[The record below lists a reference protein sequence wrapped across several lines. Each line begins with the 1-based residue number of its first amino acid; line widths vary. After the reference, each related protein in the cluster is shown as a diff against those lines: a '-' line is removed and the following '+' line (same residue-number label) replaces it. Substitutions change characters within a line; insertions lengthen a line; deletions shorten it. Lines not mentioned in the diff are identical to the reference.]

1 MWTTKR
7 PASPIGGAQKKLVL
21 KGLKALPALPSTYK
35 TDTLERLRSAVH
47 AIQQNQSMPR
57 GLEELYRDCESLCLH
72 NFASEVY
79 TMLHTEFGRY
89 TQQCLSHIDI
99 QPDVSATGS
108 VLEQVRRFWEDYIQQ
123 LSTIRCIFLYLDR
136 TYALHTTN
144 ITSLWELGLSAV
156 RQHLVDTNMRTRL
169 IRLFVGETIKERNGQ
184 TIDSVSLTCICRM
197 FVDLGL
203 YSQFLQPS
211 FIEATREYYQ
221 KESLR
226 AVSSMVP
233 ILRPEE
239 KQAEAGSSG
248 PMDVPGYLAHVQ
260 RRLDEEIQ
268 RVTRYLIPSTRSVL
282 LATTLTE
289 LIERHVGKLLVS
301 SFDSMVDAN
310 MLSDLGTLYSLY
322 SQVNQLDALQKSW
335 GAYIRKT
342 GLCLM
347 QTPDLDA
354 VLVDRLLE
362 LKQKLD
368 TILREAFQNNARLV
382 SALQGAF
389 EAFINTRH
397 NKPAQL
403 IARQADQYLRPGSKH
418 ATGQDLGGFLDRVIG
433 LFRFIQGKDL
443 FEAYYRRDLAKR
455 FLGNR
460 TADMDT
466 ERLMVQKLK
475 AECGAGYTD
484 RLEGMLRDMVTSEE
498 LPDTLAQHVTQ
509 QQEQEQ
515 SRESE
520 DIGFRANVLTMAYW
534 PTYDPLALV
543 LPKQVEHEQSIFLRK
558 YSQTHR
564 GRKLLW
570 QHNLGTCLIKV
581 EFEEGLKE
589 LQLSLVQGT
598 VMLLFT
604 EEDELTYAQIQQQT
618 GLENAE
624 LRLVLQSLACG
635 RFRVLTKEPKGRD
648 VNTTDKFIFN
658 AKFKS
663 PQARV
668 KISQIVVKEAEKD
681 TNELEEH
688 VHLDRMYRVEA
699 ALVRIMK
706 AHKTMAHS
714 ALANE
719 LLGQLDFA
727 ISTTEIKDRIETLIE
742 REYLRRDNAD
752 ASTYHYIA

>member
-7 PASPIGGAQKKLVL
+7 PASPIGGPQKRLVL
-21 KGLKALPALPSTYK
+21 KGLDALPALPPSYK
-35 TDTLERLRSAVH
+35 TDTLEGLRSAVH
-47 AIQQNQSMPR
+47 GIQQNQPTPR

-79 TMLHTEFGRY
+79 SMLRTEFGRY
-89 TQQCLSHIDI
+89 TQQRLSQIDS

-108 VLEQVRRFWEDYIQQ
+108 VLEQVRQFWEDYTEQ
-123 LSTIRCIFLYLDR
+123 LSTIQCIFLYLDR
-136 TYALHTTN
+136 TYALNTTN
-144 ITSLWELGLSAV
+144 VVSLWELGLSAV
-156 RQHLVDTNMRTRL
+156 RQHLADANMRSRL
-169 IRLFVGETIKERNGQ
+169 TRLFVGETIKERNGQ
-184 TIDSVSLTCICRM
+184 AADGLSLASICRM

-203 YSQFLQPS
+203 YSQFLQPN

-226 AVSSMVP
+226 AISSMVP
-233 ILRPEE
+233 IRQAAE
-239 KQAEAGSSG
+239 KQAETGPSG
-248 PMDVPGYLAHVQ
+248 FMDVPGYLAHVQ
-260 RRLDEEIQ
+260 HRLDEETQ
-268 RVTRYLIPSTRSVL
+268 RVTRYLMPSTRSVL

-289 LIERHVGKLLVS
+289 LVERHVSKLLVS
-301 SFDSMVDAN
+301 SFDAMVDAN
-310 MLSDLGTLYSLY
+310 MISNLGTLYSLL
-322 SQVNQLDALQKSW
+322 SQVNQLDALQQSW

-347 QTPDLDA
+347 QAPDLDS

-368 TILREAFQNNARLV
+368 TILRDAFQSNARLV
-382 SALQGAF
+382 STLHGAF
-389 EAFINTRH
+389 EAFINTRR

-403 IARQADQYLRPGSKH
+403 IARQADHYLRSGSKH
-418 ATGQDLGGFLDRVIG
+418 ATEQGLVDLLDRIIG
-433 LFRFIQGKDL
+433 IFRFIQGKDL

-460 TADMDT
+460 IADMDT

-475 AECGAGYTD
+475 AECGGGYTD
-484 RLEGMLRDMVTSEE
+484 RLEGMLRDIVTSEE
-498 LPDTLAQHVTQ
+498 LPDILEQKETQ
-509 QQEQEQ
+509 PQDEQQSPEP
-515 SRESE
+515 E

-534 PTYDPLALV
+534 PSYDPLALV
-543 LPKQVEHEQSIFLRK
+543 LPHQVEQAQSNFIQK
-558 YSQTHR
+558 YSQTHHR
-564 GRKLLW
+564 RKLLW

-598 VMLLFT
+598 VMLLFS
-604 EEDELTYAQIQQQT
+604 EEDELTYTQIQQQT
-618 GLENAE
+618 GLENTE
-624 LRLVLQSLACG
+624 LRRVLQSLACG

-648 VNTTDKFIFN
+648 VNTTDKFAFN

-663 PQARV
+663 PHVRV
-668 KISQIVVKEAEKD
+668 KISQIAVKEAEKD
-681 TNELEEH
+681 NNELEDH

-706 AHKTMAHS
+706 AHKTMEHS
-714 ALANE
+714 ALSSE

-742 REYLRRDNAD
+742 REYLRRDDAD
-752 ASTYHYIA
+752 TSKYHYIA